1 MHDHEKNRCKQI
13 FDAISPYLDRELD
26 GAMCMEFTRHMEG
39 CEPCKRYLESIRATR
54 DTLRRM
60 GEAEDLPEAE
70 AEALL
75 QQCLK
80 TFRAKIETKDTP

>member
-1 MHDHEKNRCKQI
+1 MRDHGQVHCRQI

-26 GAMCMEFTRHMEG
+26 ESMCVELTRHMDG

-54 DTLRRM
+54 DALRRM
-60 GEAEDLPEAE
+60 GEAEDLAGAE
-70 AEALL
+70 ADALL
-75 QQCLK
+75 QECLK